1 MRTLLAKALLKS
13 LGWRAV
19 GTAPNAKK
27 YVLIAAPH
35 TTNWDFPFTMAVA
48 RILGVK
54 IRFLGKQSL
63 FRFPFKTFFT
73 AFGGIS
79 VDRSKANGTV
89 EALVNLFTQHEE
101 LVVVIPVE
109 GSRAKGK
116 RWKSGFYH
124 VARGANV
131 PVALGWLDYEKKEG
145 SIGQLLHLTGDM
157 KKDMDFVRAFYS
169 GISGKY
175 PEQFTPPKLV
185 EEEQDAP
192 VKAAHS

>member
-1 MRTLLAKALLKS
+1 MKS
-13 LGWRAV
+13 FGWRVV
-19 GTAPNAKK
+19 GKAPHAKK

-35 TTNWDFPFTMAVA
+35 TSNWDFPFTMAVA

-54 IRFLGKQSL
+54 IRFLGKDSL

-89 EALVNLFTQHEE
+89 EALVNLFNQHDE

-109 GSRAKGK
+109 GSRSKGK

-131 PVALGWLDYEKKEG
+131 PVALGWLDYKKKEG
-145 SIGQLLHLTGDM
+145 SIGHLVHLTGDV
-157 KKDMDFVRAFYS
+157 KKDMDLIRAFYA
-169 GISGKY
+169 GISGKF
-175 PEQFTPPKLV
+175 PEKFTPPMLV
-185 EEEQDAP
+185 EEEQDVP
-192 VKAAHS
+192 KLAHN